1 MSSSAEEKHSV
12 PTPPASSPVQSP
24 ASSFNGT
31 ISRQISQDSEDLDPD
46 QDHLVYAFGQLSVR
60 KDLPMAER
68 MFILLEGVFQRAVET
83 HNINLGPRDWHD
95 KLRRADGN
103 SRRGDRDVET
113 LKWIRDVLDQLRLSV
128 LEDFTRAVDILADAS
143 RDASWRLP
151 FGQSGLL
158 ELFLRVSTDP
168 DLEDD
173 VLAPILRLVGN
184 CCIDADLNRE
194 IVISPEFIPSIMRHL
209 QSGEL
214 VTTAISVIY
223 NICSDYDRAQHAF
236 RTNGLCSALVR
247 VLADSNFDAG
257 PLLPYVCSLLS
268 FSTQQAD
275 LGDCSNQSLQT
286 VTSLLQQPEVTPGDM
301 LLIVNAISA
310 FLQQERFR
318 SEFVEHGLITVL
330 IDVLTGSYT
339 YEPQDL
345 DTEEEISILRNA
357 ICQILSDISAT
368 NVFARSYPVNSPLV
382 GSMIQW
388 LSSPYDQLRIAS
400 CLVLGNLARSDSVCL
415 DMVRR
420 FSLHGKLLE
429 LVQNQSNVQ
438 VVYAALGFLR
448 NLALPAENKSIIGT
462 QQSVET
468 ISSFWSLD
476 FNPQVQYISV
486 CLLRQLLNNCIG
498 NVRWLL
504 ESLSPD
510 QDSPAHEKTY
520 LSLLLL
526 LFGRTDDIS
535 SKVEIGRT
543 IATICRCIA
552 SSSQGL
558 PLESTNAI
566 LHRLYGMHADIAK
579 PLAMM
584 VSQSRFP
591 IIRSEGWFAL
601 ALMARSREGA
611 TAVSEALQQ
620 MEIFGALV
628 TTITGQP
635 ANGQAPNIQERQN
648 RLSHSSSG
656 SETRSEQER
665 EMQAKDRENA
675 LVLVNELLKNTV
687 RINFLFLNILRRF
700 LYNQ

>member
-1 MSSSAEEKHSV
+1 
-12 PTPPASSPVQSP
+12 
-24 ASSFNGT
+24 
-31 ISRQISQDSEDLDPD
+31 
-46 QDHLVYAFGQLSVR
+46 
-60 KDLPMAER
+60 
-68 MFILLEGVFQRAVET
+68 
-83 HNINLGPRDWHD
+83 
-95 KLRRADGN
+95 
-103 SRRGDRDVET
+103 
-113 LKWIRDVLDQLRLSV
+113 
-128 LEDFTRAVDILADAS
+128 
-143 RDASWRLP
+143 
-151 FGQSGLL
+151 
-158 ELFLRVSTDP
+158 
-168 DLEDD
+168 
-173 VLAPILRLVGN
+173 
-184 CCIDADLNRE
+184 
-194 IVISPEFIPSIMRHL
+194 
-209 QSGEL
+209 
-214 VTTAISVIY
+214 
-223 NICSDYDRAQHAF
+223 
-236 RTNGLCSALVR
+236 
-247 VLADSNFDAG
+247 
-257 PLLPYVCSLLS
+257 
-268 FSTQQAD
+268 
-275 LGDCSNQSLQT
+275 
-286 VTSLLQQPEVTPGDM
+286 M